1 MLRFANLQ
9 SFIEEKPGGK
19 EDVAKG
25 VCFPLCLFVDLA
37 GHPWS
42 LPFAARCVSVA
53 SARPQPQQQQQ
64 RPPERKAGGGFM
76 DVGSR
81 SSGGAGFDDDDG
93 LAARREVSS
102 TLKEL
107 SVRVETKGGSCS
119 GSAGTDQLPNTPRSK
134 HSATEQRRRSKINDR
149 SVAIAPDLIQKW
161 LAVLFLS
168 FDCLRVLDV

>member
-1 MLRFANLQ
+1 MLFEPFRRLGDGRGDFDRVLVP
-9 SFIEEKPGGK
+9 SF
-19 EDVAKG
+19 
-25 VCFPLCLFVDLA
+25 LCTFLLA
-37 GHPWS
+37 
-42 LPFAARCVSVA
+42 
-53 SARPQPQQQQQ
+53 
-64 RPPERKAGGGFM
+64 
-76 DVGSR
+76 
-81 SSGGAGFDDDDG
+81 
-93 LAARREVSS
+93 
-102 TLKEL
+102 EL